1 MVRLAKWMVLA
12 TLFETEPE
20 PAYTVGATMVETD
33 LWTAELATPIGPMK
47 AMATDQALVM
57 LEFLDEARAE
67 NQTRSL
73 MRFVSGTVHPARNTV
88 IDFAAKELDRYF
100 AGDTTTFSVPT
111 RLFGSVFQ
119 EAVWNHLCKVGY
131 GQTTTYL
138 AVAEAVATKRATRAV
153 GKANGD
159 NRLAIVVPCHRVI
172 RADGHMCGY
181 GGGIWR
187 KQFLL
192 ALESGQPLLL

>member
-1 MVRLAKWMVLA
+1 
-12 TLFETEPE
+12 
-20 PAYTVGATMVETD
+20 MVESD
-33 LWTAELATPIGPMK
+33 LWTADLTTPVGPMR

-73 MRFVSGTVHPARNTV
+73 MRHVSGVVNAGSNPV
-88 IDFAAKELDRYF
+88 IDLAADELEQYF
-100 AGDTTTFSVPT
+100 AGSGTGFSVPL
-111 RLFGSVFQ
+111 RFFGSPFQ
-119 EAVWNHLCKVGY
+119 LKVWEHLCTVSY

-138 AVAEAVATKRATRAV
+138 HVAETVATKRATRAV

-192 ALESGQPLLL
+192 ALESGQPRLL

>member
-1 MVRLAKWMVLA
+1 MVLA
-12 TLFETEPE
+12 TLFESEEP
-20 PAYTVGATMVETD
+20 VGFEGVADVVQSD
-33 LWTAELATPIGPMK
+33 LWTADLETPFGLMK
-47 AMATDQALVM
+47 AMATEDALVM
-57 LEFLDEARAE
+57 LEFTDERRAE

-73 MRFVSGTVHPARNTV
+73 H
-88 IDFAAKELDRYF
+88 RYV
-100 AGDTTTFSVPT
+100 AGDVRQGKNGVVRQIESELADYFSSRSTTFHTPI
-111 RLFGSVFQ
+111 RLLGSAFQ
-119 EAVWNHLCKVGY
+119 ESVWRHLQTIGY
-131 GQTTTYL
+131 GHTTTYL
-138 AVAEAVATKRATRAV
+138 QVAEAVATKRATRAV

-192 ALESGQPLLL
+192 ALESGQPHLL